1 MTPDETYQLL
11 RTLTSPIVAI
21 TSRRGEKRNGMI
33 SDGAIRASIVP
44 DIPRVGVFIHKFN
57 FSHDIIYETG
67 AFVMHVLHSGQVEL
81 VQQLGFA
88 SGRDRDKLAGV
99 PYSTGKTGVPIL
111 EDCYAWFECEVANVM
126 DTGASTFFLGEAI
139 ATGKGP
145 GAEVL
150 QPAALRAGL
159 PEALLKEYADKLH
172 EAQDFARKMSGHVQT
187 TYIRGRRPEA

>member
-21 TSRRGEKRNGMI
+21 TSRRGDKRNGMI

-57 FSHDIIYETG
+57 YSHDIIYETG
-67 AFVMHVLHSGQVEL
+67 KFVMHVLHSGQVEL
-81 VQQLGFA
+81 VQKLGFV
-88 SGRDRDKLAGV
+88 SGRDRDKLADI
-99 PYSTGKTGVPIL
+99 PHTTRKTGVPIL
-111 EDCYAWFECEVANVM
+111 DDCYAWFECEVANVM

-150 QPAALRAGL
+150 LPPALRANL
-159 PEALLKEYADKLH
+159 PEKLMAEYASKLH
-172 EAQDFARKMSGHVQT
+172 EAQATARRMSGEIQT
-187 TYIRGRRPEA
+187 TYMRRRIV

>member
-67 AFVMHVLHSGQVEL
+67 SFVMHVLHSGQIEL
-81 VQQLGFA
+81 VQRLGFA
-88 SGRDRDKLAGV
+88 SGRDRDKLAGI
-99 PYSTGKTGVPIL
+99 PHSTGKTGVPIL
-111 EDCYAWFECEVANVM
+111 DDCYAWFECEVANVM

-150 QPAALRAGL
+150 LPAALRANL
-159 PEALLKEYADKLH
+159 PKELMAEYASKLH
-172 EAQDFARKMSGHVQT
+172 EAQATARRMSGEIQT
-187 TYIRGRRPEA
+187 TYMRRSL

>member
-1 MTPDETYQLL
+1 MKPDETYHLL

-21 TSRRGEKRNGMI
+21 TSRRGDKRNGMI

-67 AFVMHVLHSGQVEL
+67 KFVMHVLHSGQTPL
-81 VQQLGFA
+81 VQAFGFV
-88 SGRDRDKLAGV
+88 SGRTRDKLAGV
-99 PYSTGKTGVPIL
+99 PHRTGKTGVPIL

-145 GAEVL
+145 GTDVL
-150 QPAALRAGL
+150 MPAMLRANL
-159 PEALLKEYADKLH
+159 PEQLMKEYADKLQ
-172 EAQDFARKMSGHVQT
+172 EAQARARTLSGEMQT
-187 TYIRGRRPEA
+187 TYIRGTRR